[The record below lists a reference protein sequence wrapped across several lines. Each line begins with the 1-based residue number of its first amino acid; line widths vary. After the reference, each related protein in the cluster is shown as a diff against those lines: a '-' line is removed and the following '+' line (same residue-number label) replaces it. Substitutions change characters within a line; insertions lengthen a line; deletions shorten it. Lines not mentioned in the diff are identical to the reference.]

1 VTREDRRA
9 LLWVVGSA
17 AVMVGVDLGRRILT
31 TNDEARFPLLAQDI
45 LTRGDWL
52 FPVLNGSVYHNKPIL
67 LAWLITLVSWPL
79 GHVTQFTAVI
89 PSALASFAL
98 ALMIFGL
105 GREMFGARAGSY
117 AALIAV
123 TTQGVFLHGRIPMPD
138 MLMTAFITAS
148 LWMLWRMARGAPRA
162 WIGFYAFVALAFWAK
177 GPGGFLPLIIAFA
190 WAAAS
195 RSSAAWAALSL
206 PRGLILLMVIVAP
219 WPLFRLFHH
228 AAGLRQAVVH
238 NQFFW
243 YLPQELRPG
252 MVAEPIQNAFGILFP
267 WVFIVPIVLVEAVR
281 LLRRRGTDRAGA
293 ESAAIFLLVVSL
305 ATMFVVIA
313 LSQQQR
319 FRYYLPL
326 VSPVALLSGWWA
338 ESALRG
344 RVALKV
350 PWRVCAAVGVLLL
363 AAGLAGAFYRRNA
376 LNELTLV
383 WPAYVAQAIV
393 LVVTV
398 GAIAAALLVGARDKR
413 LLRAFTA
420 AWVGCALLVVSS
432 YHWELERRNA
442 AYDYAGLQE
451 RMKPI
456 LITSPV
462 VATLGLADMPL
473 AFYLRRPVV
482 AAGTARNLREVVGA
496 DSQAVAI
503 VTDRALPSL
512 QDSDGFTV
520 LLHDRL
526 AQRPIVVVVYRTAP
540 SPTRR

>member
-1 VTREDRRA
+1 VTGEDRRA

-52 FPVLNGSVYHNKPIL
+52 FPILNGSVYHNKPIL
-67 LAWLITLVSWPL
+67 LAWLITLVSWPF
-79 GHVTQFTAVI
+79 GHVTQLTAVI
-89 PSALASFAL
+89 PSTLAAFAMALL
-98 ALMIFGL
+98 IFGL
-105 GREMFGARAGSY
+105 GREMFGAQAGKY

-123 TTQGVFLHGRIPMPD
+123 TMQGTFLHGRIPMPD

-162 WIGFYAFVALAFWAK
+162 WLGFYVFVALAFWAK
-177 GPGGFLPLIIAFA
+177 GPGGFLPLVVALA

-195 RSSAAWAALSL
+195 RSSASWRALSL
-206 PRGLILLMVIVAP
+206 PFGLPLLAAIVAP
-219 WPLFRLFHH
+219 WPLIRLFRH
-228 AAGLRQAVVH
+228 AEGLRQAVVQ
-238 NQFFW
+238 NQLFW

-267 WVFIVPIVLVEAVR
+267 WVLVVPIVLVEAVR
-281 LLRRRGTDRAGA
+281 LLRRRGADRRAV
-293 ESAAIFLLVVSL
+293 FLLFVAFV
-305 ATMFVVIA
+305 TMFVVIA

-326 VSPVALLSGWWA
+326 VPPVALLSGWWA

-344 RVALKV
+344 RVGLKI
-350 PWRVCAAVGVLLL
+350 PWRVCGAVGVLFA
-363 AAGLAGAFYRRNA
+363 AAGVAGAFSRRNA
-376 LNELTLV
+376 LSEVAMV

-393 LVVTV
+393 LVATV
-398 GAIAAALLVGARDKR
+398 GAIATALLVGARDRR
-413 LLRAFTA
+413 LPRAFTA
-420 AWVGCALLVVSS
+420 AWVGCAVLVVAS

-442 AYDYAGLQE
+442 AYDYAGLRE

-456 LITSPV
+456 LRESPV

-482 AAGTARNLREVVGA
+482 VAGTVSNLRDVVRA
-496 DSQAVAI
+496 DSQAIAI
-503 VTDRALPSL
+503 VPDLALTSLEDR
-512 QDSDGFTV
+512 DGFTV
-520 LLHDRL
+520 LMHDRL
-526 AQRPIVVVVYRTAP
+526 ALRPIVVVAYRAT
-540 SPTRR
+540 SPTRP